1 MQYYMYINTS
11 LRLGYVAECWQ

>member
-1 MQYYMYINTS
+1 MQYYMYINTI